1 MVKTVNYKLGY
12 LVTAKNPWLFE
23 RGGSV
28 EVNIRPPT
36 MLVKL
41 FTLAQDLHPR
51 LLVKSIFRIFINNSW
66 LLVTA
71 TSTFSGASKL
81 CNRTSSPFI
90 FHFGFWDKFSRVHPT
105 ARYSAHS
112 ATVLTFSVH
121 SVLSTLNYYWDS

>member
-1 MVKTVNYKLGY
+1 MSVRLMYVIVNVLTCQRGNVTVPVCQDVNMTVCQNQRVVQSRQRVKT
-12 LVTAKNPWLFE
+12 F
-23 RGGSV
+23 V

-51 LLVKSIFRIFINNSW
+51 LLVKSIFHIFINKSW

-90 FHFGFWDKFSRVHPT
+90 FHFGFWDESSRVYPIT
-105 ARYSAHS
+105 R
-112 ATVLTFSVH
+112 
-121 SVLSTLNYYWDS
+121 